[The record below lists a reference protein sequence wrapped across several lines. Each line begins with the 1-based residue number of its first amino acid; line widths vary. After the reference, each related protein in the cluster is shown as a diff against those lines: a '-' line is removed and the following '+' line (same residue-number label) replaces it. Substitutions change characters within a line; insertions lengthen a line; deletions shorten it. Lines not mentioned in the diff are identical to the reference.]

1 MADGVYMSG
10 HKITYMPYPPSKP
23 THANTRPYTPPHSDK
38 RSRPTPMPDEP
49 IINFHASQTEVIT
62 GEPVTLTRS
71 VANSI
76 RKPDMALQ
84 LVLQLPANWSASGE
98 GIGESCFSQCNATYK
113 VPTGESRDFQ
123 LIA

>member
-1 MADGVYMSG
+1 
-10 HKITYMPYPPSKP
+10 
-23 THANTRPYTPPHSDK
+23 
-38 RSRPTPMPDEP
+38 MPDEP
-49 IINFHASQTEVIT
+49 IINFHASQTEIIT
-62 GEPVTLTRS
+62 GEPVTLTLS

-98 GIGESCFSQCNATYK
+98 GIGESCFSQCNAACK
-113 VPTGESRDFQ
+113 APTGESRDFQ